1 MTARSLDF
9 VAFASW
15 TTDATA
21 RAFANEHSMRGAKAQ
36 ESQVEDLFDDKLLDL
51 TVFDKRILQDTVIPC
66 LATEYRIRAI
76 KKEQTG

>member
-1 MTARSLDF
+1 MPPDWSLALIGNASGQ
-9 VAFASW
+9 VAGA
-15 TTDATA
+15 
-21 RAFANEHSMRGAKAQ
+21 EPMRGAKAQ